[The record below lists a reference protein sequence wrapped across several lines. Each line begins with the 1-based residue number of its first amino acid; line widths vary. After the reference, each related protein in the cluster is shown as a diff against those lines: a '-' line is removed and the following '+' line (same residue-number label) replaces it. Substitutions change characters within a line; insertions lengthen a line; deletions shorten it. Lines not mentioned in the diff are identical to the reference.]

1 MGRPKHLLRHQSSG
15 QPLLHWQWQRL
26 APHFA
31 RSLILS
37 GSTELE
43 EFEDGIQITDP
54 HEFVGQGPLAALL
67 SALES
72 VQPDSWVAVLAV
84 DYPYF
89 PVEAFQ
95 EAEERLAHHD
105 GLVFCDEESQRH
117 WLCAFYHARLATPL
131 RESLSEGERAVKRFM
146 AQRDIRYHPLTS
158 LRGDR
163 AFLNLNRPEDL
174 RETEFQ
180 LSFRPVR

>member
-43 EFEDGIQITDP
+43 VFEDGIQVTDP
-54 HEFVGQGPLAALL
+54 QEFVGQGPLAALL

-84 DYPYF
+84 
-89 PVEAFQ
+89 ENWSCLWRRRM
-95 EAEERLAHHD
+95 EGKSRLP
-105 GLVFCDEESQRH
+105 CRSQQRAGSCS
-117 WLCAFYHARLATPL
+117 WSQQ
-131 RESLSEGERAVKRFM
+131 SLS
-146 AQRDIRYHPLTS
+146 S
-158 LRGDR
+158 
-163 AFLNLNRPEDL
+163 
-174 RETEFQ
+174 
-180 LSFRPVR
+180 S